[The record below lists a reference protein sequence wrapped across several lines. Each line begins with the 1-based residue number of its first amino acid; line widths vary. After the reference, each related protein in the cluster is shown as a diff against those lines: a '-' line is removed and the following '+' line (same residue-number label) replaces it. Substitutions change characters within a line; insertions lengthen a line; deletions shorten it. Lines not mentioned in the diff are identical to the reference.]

1 MGCAAS
7 VSAGLSAGPSARL
20 QRQKADIACSFR
32 RVVPSRT
39 DDRDCMARD
48 KQQSV
53 PTSRQ
58 QRMVKLRDVHA
69 KRRDVRATSEVTACA
84 SMKETAAPS
93 AAGELPGFENVV
105 EIEASLLESWKSWS
119 SPRLRDPEGR
129 PVPSPPDRHLHNR
142 TATRN
147 STAATWRKHT
157 PPSSRLWPSAAVMK
171 HTSQLAMQAF
181 WSRRWPLSRHLSTD
195 CILNEC
201 CRPSERMFRSGADTA
216 MTSGGDVLALP
227 AAGVLANENT
237 GFTEDQVRDAVKRQL
252 AIAQAEA
259 NEAHSAQIA
268 PGAEDG
274 WDGA

>member
-93 AAGELPGFENVV
+93 AAGVLQELPGFENVV

-142 TATRN
+142 HIARMDKLQKDVEEAHTAFEQVV
-147 STAATWRKHT
+147 A
-157 PPSSRLWPSAAVMK
+157 L
-171 HTSQLAMQAF
+171 
-181 WSRRWPLSRHLSTD
+181 RR
-195 CILNEC
+195 
-201 CRPSERMFRSGADTA
+201 
-216 MTSGGDVLALP
+216 GDEAYV
-227 AAGVLANENT
+227 AAGNAGLLEP
-237 GFTEDQVRDAVKRQL
+237 QVAL
-252 AIAQAEA
+252 EQAPINGLHLE
-259 NEAHSAQIA
+259 
-268 PGAEDG
+268 
-274 WDGA
+274 